1 MIKKKVNIVFKTYQ
15 KRNRTNNNLPNYNSF
30 RKSIKR
36 NLLKGDGL
44 GVCGPYKWS
53 FGSFLL
59 GPYIGNTKMY
69 TNKNERKHVYIHAHS
84 ESTDSKL

>member
-1 MIKKKVNIVFKTYQ
+1 ME
-15 KRNRTNNNLPNYNSF
+15 
-30 RKSIKR
+30 R

-69 TNKNERKHVYIHAHS
+69 TNKNERKHLYIHMLILNPQTLNYEFAY
-84 ESTDSKL
+84 ETPTTNLLNVDAEEPIT